1 MKFDKIVKS
10 KYLYYAACV
19 LATINLLGYVSMGS
33 MECILLFGASA
44 YAANHFTNN
53 RALDIFAGL
62 FVANVLF
69 GCGRIKDN
77 VKEGMTSP
85 TALDVLNK
93 FSEES
98 KKIKNPKESGKCTK
112 AVQAAIEILNKEE
125 KK

>member
-19 LATINLLGYVSMGS
+19 LAAINLLGYVSMGS

-77 VKEGMTSP
+77 VKEGMAP
-85 TALDVLNK
+85 CGTAQEALNA

-98 KKIKNPKESGKCTK
+98 KKLKNPEELKKCTK
-112 AVQAAIEILNKEE
+112 ALQSAIDVLNKQ
-125 KK
+125 

>member
-10 KYLYYAACV
+10 KYLYYAACA
-19 LATINLLGYVSMGS
+19 LAAINLLGYVSMGS

-77 VKEGMTSP
+77 VKEGMTSCG
-85 TALDVLNK
+85 TAQEALNK
-93 FSEES
+93 YSQDTTNMNN
-98 KKIKNPKESGKCTK
+98 IKEKRKSTKC
-112 AVQAAIEILNKEE
+112 VQGAINTLKNE
-125 KK
+125 K